1 MFKKLI
7 SKFKKEKEK
16 EETKNPIEDA
26 SGYLLFTVDKEG
38 IIGLD
43 FGFDIKSKESN
54 ELFSE
59 MFHQLNS
66 GQLMETGTVFI
77 EDSLKET
84 DLKASEDFIENIE
97 ILEQLKDNVFLNA
110 ITRTPEISSANTRE
124 EVVVKPSDIAK
135 SVLGGDKL

>member
-7 SKFKKEKEK
+7 SKFKKEKPEAK
-16 EETKNPIEDA
+16 RPIEDA
-26 SGYLLFTVDKEG
+26 TGYLLFSVDKEG

-43 FGFDIKSKESN
+43 FGFDMESTESN

-66 GQLMETGTVFI
+66 GELMKTGTTFI
-77 EDSLKET
+77 EDSLKEL
-84 DLKASEDFIENIE
+84 DPKVAEDFIENIE
-97 ILEQLKDNVFLNA
+97 ILEKLKDNIFLNA
-110 ITRTPEISSANTRE
+110 ITKTPEISSANPKE

>member
-1 MFKKLI
+1 MFKKLM
-7 SKFKKEKEK
+7 SKLKKEKTEDK
-16 EETKNPIEDA
+16 RPIEDA

-43 FGFDIKSKESN
+43 FGFDIESTESN

-66 GQLMETGTVFI
+66 GQLMETGTTFI
-77 EDSLKET
+77 TDSLENVDPKI
-84 DLKASEDFIENIE
+84 AEDFIENIE
-97 ILEQLKDNVFLNA
+97 ILEKLKDNVFINA
-110 ITRTPEISSANTRE
+110 ITRTPEISSANPKE

>member
-1 MFKKLI
+1 MFKKLM
-7 SKFKKEKEK
+7 SKLKKEKTEDK
-16 EETKNPIEDA
+16 RPIEDA

-43 FGFDIKSKESN
+43 FGFDIESTESN

-66 GQLMETGTVFI
+66 GQLMETGITFI
-77 EDSLKET
+77 TDSLENADPKI
-84 DLKASEDFIENIE
+84 AEDFTENIE
-97 ILEQLKDNVFLNA
+97 ILEKLKDNAFFNA
-110 ITRTPEISSANTRE
+110 ITRTPEISSANPKE

>member
-1 MFKKLI
+1 MFKKLM
-7 SKFKKEKEK
+7 SKLKKEKTEDK
-16 EETKNPIEDA
+16 RPIEDA

-43 FGFDIKSKESN
+43 FGFDTESTESN

-66 GQLMETGTVFI
+66 GQLMETGTTFI
-77 EDSLKET
+77 TDSLEDVDPKI
-84 DLKASEDFIENIE
+84 AEDFIENIE
-97 ILEQLKDNVFLNA
+97 ILEKLKNNVFLNA
-110 ITRTPEISSANTRE
+110 ITRTPEISSANPKE